1 MDIVV
6 EKDGKRIAVEIETG
20 KSEDVYNI
28 RKALE
33 AGFDEV
39 VVIAVGDKLKREWDK
54 FIERNAGFL
63 KGKRI
68 IVLNAL
74 ILNSENEIDLR
85 LMLYFL
91 VFSEG
96 ILDFSIAFLICS
108 DICEADRIPL
118 LLRGLFGLHS

>member
-39 VVIAVGDKLKREWDK
+39 VIVVIDEKVKIELDQ
-54 FIERNAGFL
+54 FIARNEDLFKGKNVKVLNTGFL
-63 KGKRI
+63 
-68 IVLNAL
+68 
-74 ILNSENEIDLR
+74 
-85 LMLYFL
+85 
-91 VFSEG
+91 
-96 ILDFSIAFLICS
+96 
-108 DICEADRIPL
+108 
-118 LLRGLFGLHS
+118 